1 MSWINYNSALFIK
14 NQILNNRYRIFKKL
28 INLNPPYSLYNN
40 KKIINWSN
48 NDYNGL
54 VKNKELQSSLIE
66 GINNFGCGSSGTRNI
81 GGTHDIHEVLE
92 SKICKLHNKQM
103 GLIFNSGYLSNLS
116 TMQAL
121 GTIFP
126 NGEFYSDEY
135 NHNSLIYGMK
145 LSKLKKNIFKHNDID
160 NLEYLLKKGEEN
172 KKQKIIVLESMYSI
186 DGSIPFFDDII
197 YLKKKYDAMIF
208 LDEIHAVGVHG
219 NKGGGISD
227 LYNLTNDIDLIMGG
241 FGKGYGLFGGYI
253 TGSNFLIDAI
263 RLCGAGFIF
272 TTSLPPHIIY
282 GIMKSIDYNKKNIK
296 HTQEKRKKLVQFF
309 KKTAVEKNIPVIDNN
324 FSESQIQSIIIND
337 ASKAEILH
345 DLLLNKYNHYVQH
358 LNYPTVSIGNER
370 LRISIKSHHTEQ
382 MIIDL
387 LDKTNKIL
395 KIL

>member
-28 INLNPPYSLYNN
+28 INLTPPYSLYNN

-197 YLKKKYDAMIF
+197 YLKKKI
-208 LDEIHAVGVHG
+208 
-219 NKGGGISD
+219 
-227 LYNLTNDIDLIMGG
+227 
-241 FGKGYGLFGGYI
+241 
-253 TGSNFLIDAI
+253 
-263 RLCGAGFIF
+263 
-272 TTSLPPHIIY
+272 
-282 GIMKSIDYNKKNIK
+282 
-296 HTQEKRKKLVQFF
+296 
-309 KKTAVEKNIPVIDNN
+309 
-324 FSESQIQSIIIND
+324 
-337 ASKAEILH
+337 
-345 DLLLNKYNHYVQH
+345 
-358 LNYPTVSIGNER
+358 
-370 LRISIKSHHTEQ
+370 
-382 MIIDL
+382 
-387 LDKTNKIL
+387 
-395 KIL
+395 